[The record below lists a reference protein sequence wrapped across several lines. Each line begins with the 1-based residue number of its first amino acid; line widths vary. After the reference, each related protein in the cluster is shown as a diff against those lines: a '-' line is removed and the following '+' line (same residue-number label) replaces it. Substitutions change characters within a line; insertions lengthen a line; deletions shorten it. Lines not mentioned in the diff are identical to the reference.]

1 MNSSRYNTNVK
12 SLFLSLV
19 RGFLARVLV
28 FYFLRY
34 RRHCNCSP
42 VEKKTRTRSAVFTAR
57 VGRSINNKV
66 KRSLANGRK
75 ITGLGLSRFARREQT
90 SKNNSVSILFLRC
103 ESRHTVRTIHLEILR
118 TILLQMQTASEPL
131 CESQWVSSRRA
142 HEEAR
147 ESSKERHGHRFTDVS
162 LKLNSTASPFYVFL
176 LSLSLSF
183 ESNVPFSF
191 CSPLKAWRRWNNE
204 ETQSVAGCLRR
215 ARKNRK
221 KYPLSSSQTARK
233 DDEWRRKLERTSE
246 KRKRNEGSV
255 VVIFSVR
262 EDWEGGSLEGEKER
276 RDPIRATFNK
286 DHEKVRLRRFL
297 FRISRIS
304 LAIPGDS
311 PHL

>member
-1 MNSSRYNTNVK
+1 MHNLLNINSNRRQNTHVNSSRYNTNVK

-176 LSLSLSF
+176 LSLSLF
-183 ESNVPFSF
+183 RVERPVFILF
-191 CSPLKAWRRWNNE
+191 AIEGVKTVKQRGD
-204 ETQSVAGCLRR
+204 TVGCGL
-215 ARKNRK
+215 
-221 KYPLSSSQTARK
+221 PP
-233 DDEWRRKLERTSE
+233 TS
-246 KRKRNEGSV
+246 
-255 VVIFSVR
+255 
-262 EDWEGGSLEGEKER
+262 
-276 RDPIRATFNK
+276 
-286 DHEKVRLRRFL
+286 
-297 FRISRIS
+297 
-304 LAIPGDS
+304 
-311 PHL
+311 